1 MTADGRRASLLGP
14 PGSALRRWRVLLA
27 LGLLALLAWLVGP
40 YAAFRLPGDPTLVPR
55 PGQSRIHTI
64 LVATWWAAAVNAV
77 LAALLLATSGF
88 WARAER
94 VPLAAL
100 TRPGARPRP
109 GAGLLLLLLAATALA
124 GALRWPLAHT
134 SVWWDE
140 AWSVRHTLVGT
151 VEPAEDDPS
160 RLVFERVPWS
170 NTLFYYRKPTN
181 HVLYSIAARTSLSV
195 WRAATGAPPQAW
207 DSFALR
213 FPAYAAALLSVFGL
227 GLLVFELGFP
237 RAAVAASFLL
247 AIHPWHV
254 RFGADGRGYAFMV
267 LLAIVAAAFLLR
279 GLRRGGWL
287 AWLGYAAAQLAML
300 WVHALAVYFPLA
312 LGLAGVLGLALGPGD
327 PRDRAVRVA
336 KFVVANVL
344 AGMAYLQ
351 LMGPNLAQSL
361 VLKFEWR
368 QPADVVGQLAH
379 QIWLYLSTGLSRR
392 QPFVPELAY
401 PSVRNLW
408 GGGWLP
414 RGAIYGVLPLLVGVG
429 LVRALRRRGPE
440 RAVWLGLALAVP
452 LALLHRWLQPF
463 LLIERFVIF
472 GLVAVV
478 PLAAIGLEGVLM
490 ALLPARAQ
498 RALVPAGLALGLA
511 AYQLLVWPQTRI
523 LLRYP
528 PTASREVVELFAK
541 AGEGVPG
548 GVLRA
553 GLGLGGNVPDVYDP
567 YVKHVH
573 RGREIAALAA
583 RSRAEGRPLYVFYGY
598 NDANRIKSPD
608 AMVYLDDPRLFEEVA
623 VLPAIEAEFLVR
635 VFRYTGQPLPE

>member
-1 MTADGRRASLLGP
+1 MTAHGRRASLLGP
-14 PGSALRRWRVLLA
+14 PGSQLRRWRLVLL
-27 LGLLALLAWLVGP
+27 LGLLVLGAWLVGP
-40 YAAFRLPGDPTLVPR
+40 YAAFRLPEDPSLVPK

-64 LVATWWAAAVNAV
+64 LVATWWAAALNAA
-77 LAALLLATSGF
+77 LCALLLATSGF
-88 WARAER
+88 WARPER
-94 VPLAAL
+94 VPLGAAPR
-100 TRPGARPRP
+100 RPSRP
-109 GAGLLLLLLAATALA
+109 GAGVLVLLLAATALA
-124 GALRWPLAHT
+124 GALRWPLAHK

-140 AWSVRHTLVGT
+140 AWTVRHTVVGT

-160 RLVFERVPWS
+160 RLVFEPVSWLD
-170 NTLFYYRKPTN
+170 TLFYYRKPTN
-181 HVLYSIAARTSLSV
+181 HVLYSLAARSSVAV

-207 DSFALR
+207 DAFALR

-227 GLLVFELGFP
+227 GLLVFRLGFP
-237 RAAVAASFLL
+237 RAAPAAAFLL
-247 AIHPWHV
+247 AIHPWHI

-267 LLAIVAAAFLLR
+267 LLAIVAAGLLLR
-279 GLRRGGWL
+279 GLRRGGW
-287 AWLGYAAAQLAML
+287 ATWLGYGAAVLAML

-312 LGLAGVLGLALGPGD
+312 LGLAGVVGLALGPGT
-327 PRDRAVRVA
+327 PADRAVRVA
-336 KFVVANVL
+336 RFAVANLL

-361 VLKFEWR
+361 VLKFEWK

-379 QIWLYLSTGLSRR
+379 QIWLFLSTGLPRR

-401 PSVRNLW
+401 PSVRTLW
-408 GGGWLP
+408 GGGLLP
-414 RGAIYGVLPLLVGVG
+414 RLAIYGVLPFLVAVG
-429 LVRALRRRGPE
+429 LVRALRRPAAE
-440 RAVWLGLALAVP
+440 RAVWLGVALAVP

-463 LLIERFVIF
+463 LLIERFTIY

-478 PLAAIGLEGVLM
+478 PLLAVGLEGVLQL
-490 ALLPARAQ
+490 AAPARL
-498 RALVPAGLALGLA
+498 RRVLVPAGLALGLA
-511 AYQLLVWPQTRI
+511 AFALLVGPQTRL

-528 PTASREVVELFAK
+528 QTASREVAELLAR

-567 YVKHVH
+567 YVRHVH
-573 RGREIAALAA
+573 RGADIAALAE

-598 NDANRIKSPD
+598 NDANRTKSPD

-623 VLPAIEAEFLVR
+623 AFPAIEAEFLMR